1 MCASVELH
9 SLRWLHVHMAQIV
22 FSVCVCARYLQ
33 TDPSPLII
41 HMCVRYLQTDPSP
54 LIIHMCVRTLVGASA
69 ANPEAAKKKN
79 YVDPRNYASTYDAL
93 VEFAK
98 EIPPHEMNLQNV
110 IGSG

>member
-1 MCASVELH
+1 MCASVGLH
-9 SLRWLHVHMAQIV
+9 SLHWLHVHMAQIE
-22 FSVCVCARYLQ
+22 FSVCVCA
-33 TDPSPLII
+33 
-41 HMCVRYLQTDPSP
+41 RYLQTDPSP

-98 EIPPHEMNLQNV
+98 EIPPHEMNLQNI

>member
-1 MCASVELH
+1 MS
-9 SLRWLHVHMAQIV
+9 QIE
-22 FSVCVCARYLQ
+22 FSVCVCA
-33 TDPSPLII
+33 
-41 HMCVRYLQTDPSP
+41 CYLQTDPSP

>member
-1 MCASVELH
+1 MHA
-9 SLRWLHVHMAQIV
+9 
-22 FSVCVCARYLQ
+22 CVSTLL
-33 TDPSPLII
+33 TDRSFI
-41 HMCVRYLQTDPSP
+41 SNN
-54 LIIHMCVRTLVGASA
+54 MCVRTFVGASA

-98 EIPPHEMNLQNV
+98 EIPPHEINLQNV

>member
-9 SLRWLHVHMAQIV
+9 SLHWLHVHVAQIV
-22 FSVCVCARYLQ
+22 FSVCVCAHYLQ
-33 TDPSPLII
+33 TDPSPL
-41 HMCVRYLQTDPSP
+41 M
-54 LIIHMCVRTLVGASA
+54 HMCVRTLVGASA

>member
-1 MCASVELH
+1 
-9 SLRWLHVHMAQIV
+9 
-22 FSVCVCARYLQ
+22 
-33 TDPSPLII
+33 
-41 HMCVRYLQTDPSP
+41 
-54 LIIHMCVRTLVGASA
+54 MCVRTLVGASA

-98 EIPPHEMNLQNV
+98 EIPPHEMNLQNI